1 MQSHDDQAAASMTDD
16 LGQAGTAETMIV
28 PSGRWPL
35 PRLREVARSRDLLGF
50 FVWRDVK
57 ARYSQTMLGV
67 SWAIIQPV
75 ATMVVFWVV
84 FGRLIGVE
92 SHGIS
97 YPLFCLAGLVVWN
110 LFSQGM
116 TNAAGSVVANQN
128 QITKIYFAR
137 LIIPLA
143 AIGVVTVDFLIGLV
157 LLVGLLLWEG
167 VAIGPQILLAP
178 LFVVMAAAVAT
189 GIGAALGA
197 LNVLYRDIRHLVGFL
212 AQIWLF
218 ATPVAYPASLIPERW
233 QWLAGFNPM
242 AGIVEGFRWTVLGT
256 PLPAPELLGLSLVTS
271 VVMLVGGVLMFSAI
285 EDKFAD
291 LI

>member
-1 MQSHDDQAAASMTDD
+1 MTEKT
-16 LGQAGTAETMIV
+16 GTDGAPETLIV
-28 PSGRWPL
+28 PPGRWPL
-35 PRLREVARSRDLLGF
+35 PRLREVAASLDLLGF
-50 FVWRDVK
+50 FIWRDVK
-57 ARYSQTMLGV
+57 ARYSQTLFGV
-67 SWAIIQPV
+67 GWAVLQPV
-75 ATMVVFWVV
+75 ATMLVFWVV
-84 FGRLIGVE
+84 FGRLIGVPT
-92 SHGIS
+92 HGVP

-116 TNAAGSVVANQN
+116 TNAAGSVVAHQN
-128 QITKIYFAR
+128 QITKIYFPR

-143 AIGVVTVDFLIGLV
+143 AIGVVLVDFLIGLA
-157 LLVGLLLWEG
+157 LLIGLLLWEK
-167 VAIGPQILLAP
+167 VDIGPQIALAP
-178 LFVVMAAAVAT
+178 LFVIMAAAVAT
-189 GIGAALGA
+189 GVGSALGA

-242 AGIVEGFRWTVLGT
+242 AGIVEGFRWTVLNT
-256 PLPAPELLGLSLVTS
+256 PPPDPALLGLSVVTT
-271 VVMLVGGVLMFSAI
+271 VLILAGGILLFSAI

>member
-1 MQSHDDQAAASMTDD
+1 MSE
-16 LGQAGTAETMIV
+16 QAGAGEPTETLIAPV
-28 PSGRWPL
+28 GRWPL
-35 PRLREVARSRDLLGF
+35 PRLREVAGSLDLLGF

-57 ARYSQTMLGV
+57 ARYSQTLLGV
-67 SWAIIQPV
+67 SWAILQPV
-75 ATMVVFWVV
+75 ATMLVFWVV

-92 SHGIS
+92 SHGTS

-128 QITKIYFAR
+128 QVTKIYFAR

-143 AIGVVTVDFLIGLV
+143 AIGVVLVDFLIGV
-157 LLVGLLLWEG
+157 ALLVALLLWEG
-167 VAIGPQILLAP
+167 VRIGPQILFAL

-189 GIGAALGA
+189 GVGAALGA

-233 QWLAGFNPM
+233 QWLAGLNPM
-242 AGIVEGFRWTVLGT
+242 AGIVEGFRWAVLGT
-256 PLPAPELLGLSLVTS
+256 PLPAPGLLGLSLVTS
-271 VVMLVGGVLMFSAI
+271 LAVLAGGVLLFSAI

>member
-1 MQSHDDQAAASMTDD
+1 MSEKARAD
-16 LGQAGTAETMIV
+16 GPAETVIA
-28 PSGRWPL
+28 PIGRWPL
-35 PRLREVARSRDLLGF
+35 PRLREVMGSLDLLGF

-57 ARYSQTMLGV
+57 ARYSQTLLGV
-67 SWAIIQPV
+67 GWAILQPV
-75 ATMVVFWVV
+75 ATMLVFWVV

-128 QITKIYFAR
+128 QVTKIYFAR

-143 AIGVVTVDFLIGLV
+143 AIGVVLVDFLIGVV
-157 LLVGLLLWEG
+157 LLVALVLWEG
-167 VAIGPQILLAP
+167 VQIGPQLLLAP
-178 LFVVMAAAVAT
+178 LFVIMAAAVAT
-189 GIGAALGA
+189 GVGAALGA

-233 QWLAGFNPM
+233 QWLAGLNPM

-256 PLPAPELLGLSLVTS
+256 PLPAPGLLWLSLVTS
-271 VVMLVGGVLMFSAI
+271 LAVLAGGVLLFSAI
-285 EDKFAD
+285 EDRFAD

>member
-1 MQSHDDQAAASMTDD
+1 MTDQASPGGAAES
-16 LGQAGTAETMIV
+16 LIV
-28 PSGRWPL
+28 PAGRWPL
-35 PRLREVARSRDLLGF
+35 PRLGEVARSADLLGF

-57 ARYSQTMLGV
+57 TRYSQTVFGV
-67 SWAIIQPV
+67 GWAVIQPIT
-75 ATMVVFWVV
+75 TMLVFWVV

-92 SHGIS
+92 SYGIP

-116 TNAAGSVVANQN
+116 TNAAGSVVAHQN
-128 QITKIYFAR
+128 QITKIYFPR

-143 AIGVVTVDFLIGLV
+143 AIGVVLVDFLIGLA
-157 LLVGLLLWEG
+157 LLLCLLLWEG
-167 VAIGPQILLAP
+167 VSVGPQILLAP
-178 LFVVMAAAVAT
+178 LFVIMAAAVAT
-189 GIGAALGA
+189 GVGAALGA

-218 ATPVAYPASLIPERW
+218 ATPVAYPANLIPAKW

-256 PLPAPELLGLSLVTS
+256 PLPSPALLALSLVTS
-271 VVMLVGGVLMFSAI
+271 LVVLVGGIILFSAI

>member
-1 MQSHDDQAAASMTDD
+1 MIDK
-16 LGQAGTAETMIV
+16 AGADGAAETLIV
-28 PSGRWPL
+28 PIGRWPL
-35 PRLREVARSRDLLGF
+35 PRLREVAGSLDLLGF

-57 ARYSQTMLGV
+57 ARYSQTLFGV
-67 SWAIIQPV
+67 GWAVLQPV
-75 ATMVVFWVV
+75 ATMLVFWVV

-92 SHGIS
+92 SHGIP
-97 YPLFCLAGLVVWN
+97 YPLFCLAGLIVWN
-110 LFSQGM
+110 LFSHGM
-116 TNAAGSVVANQN
+116 TNAAGSVVAHQD

-143 AIGVVTVDFLIGLV
+143 AIGVVMVDFLIGV
-157 LLVGLLLWEG
+157 ALLVGLLLWEG
-167 VAIGPQILLAP
+167 VQIGPHILFAP
-178 LFVVMAAAVAT
+178 LFVVMAAAVAI
-189 GIGAALGA
+189 GVGAALGA

-233 QWLAGFNPM
+233 QWLAGLNPM

-256 PLPAPELLGLSLVTS
+256 PLPAPGLLWLSLVTS
-271 VVMLVGGVLMFSAI
+271 LAVLAGGVLLFSAI

>member
-1 MQSHDDQAAASMTDD
+1 MTEK
-16 LGQAGTAETMIV
+16 AGTDGAAETLIV
-28 PSGRWPL
+28 PPGRWPL
-35 PRLREVARSRDLLGF
+35 PRLREVAASLDLLGF

-57 ARYSQTMLGV
+57 ARYSQTLFGV
-67 SWAIIQPV
+67 GWAVLQPL
-75 ATMVVFWVV
+75 ATMLVFWIV
-84 FGRLIGVE
+84 FGRLIGVPT
-92 SHGIS
+92 HDVP

-116 TNAAGSVVANQN
+116 SSASGSVVAHQN
-128 QITKIYFAR
+128 QITKIYFPR

-143 AIGVVTVDFLIGLV
+143 AIGVVMVDFVIGLV
-157 LLVGLLLWEG
+157 LMIGLLLWEQ
-167 VAIGPQILLAP
+167 VHIGPQIVLAP
-178 LFVVMAAAVAT
+178 LFVIMAAAVAT
-189 GIGAALGA
+189 GVGAALGA

-256 PLPAPELLGLSLVTS
+256 PLPDLPLLALSVVTSLV
-271 VVMLVGGVLMFSAI
+271 MLAGGILLFSAI

>member
-1 MQSHDDQAAASMTDD
+1 MTIKPPTMTEQAALD
-16 LGQAGTAETMIV
+16 GVAETLIV
-28 PSGRWPL
+28 PTGPWPL
-35 PRLREVARSRDLLGF
+35 PRLREVAASLDLLGF

-57 ARYSQTMLGV
+57 ARYSQTVFGV
-67 SWAIIQPV
+67 GWAVLQPL
-75 ATMVVFWVV
+75 ATMAVFWIV
-84 FGRLIGVE
+84 FGRLIGVPT
-92 SHGIS
+92 HHVP

-110 LFSQGM
+110 MFSQGM
-116 TNAAGSVVANQN
+116 TSAAGSVVANQN

-143 AIGVVTVDFLIGLV
+143 AIGVVMVDFVIGLVLLIGLV
-157 LLVGLLLWEG
+157 LWEQ
-167 VAIGPQILLAP
+167 VHIGPQILLAP
-178 LFVVMAAAVAT
+178 GFVIMAAAVAT
-189 GIGAALGA
+189 GVGAALGA

-256 PLPAPELLGLSLVTS
+256 PLPAPPLLALSFVTS
-271 VVMLVGGVLMFSAI
+271 LAMLAGGVLLFSAI